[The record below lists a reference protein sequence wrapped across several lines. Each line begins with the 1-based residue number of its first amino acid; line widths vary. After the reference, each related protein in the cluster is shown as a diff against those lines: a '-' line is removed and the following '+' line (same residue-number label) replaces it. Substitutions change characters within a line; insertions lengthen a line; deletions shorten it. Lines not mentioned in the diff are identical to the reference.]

1 MCTNA
6 LGFEQFW
13 KLYPKKKGRK
23 DALKVWTKLKPDADL
38 QAAMLAALA
47 KHCVSRDWTKEQ
59 GQYVPLATTWLNGER
74 WHDVLMPSDPN
85 AQGSAFNNLPQHTD
99 DMYQE
104 AQDGRANF

>member
-74 WHDVLMPSDPN
+74 WHDVLTPPGARSPEPRSAVLELPSHRQEDYP
-85 AQGSAFNNLPQHTD
+85 D
-99 DMYQE
+99 D
-104 AQDGRANF
+104 FF